1 MKQARVATCR
11 DRLARFEIDE
21 REAEVFGAG
30 PRFEAIPDAEISAQV
45 RATVNE
51 TRASIG
57 LGPANPLPEFT
68 SPDRQ
73 VVFFTI

>member
-1 MKQARVATCR
+1 MKQARVSTCR
-11 DRLARFEIDE
+11 DRLARFESTS
-21 REAEVFGAG
+21 EAEVFGAG

-57 LGPANPLPEFT
+57 LGPAKPLPEFT